1 VNPVAA
7 RLPHIARSSAS
18 ALRRTADRL
27 RGWLRGV
34 GTYRDG
40 DGTRKVPVPGT
51 SRSIPLYLL
60 APGAHRGPRAM
71 VACAAMVF
79 GSMLATSATAWAVVA
94 QALAGQDGTVAGR
107 LAVVAIVLWVAALFV
122 ADFAWIRRP
131 RTRPLN
137 SDLARW

>member
-1 VNPVAA
+1 
-7 RLPHIARSSAS
+7 
-18 ALRRTADRL
+18 
-27 RGWLRGV
+27 
-34 GTYRDG
+34 
-40 DGTRKVPVPGT
+40 VPVPGS

-60 APGAHRGPRAM
+60 APGAYRGPRAV
-71 VACAAMVF
+71 VACVAMVF
-79 GSMLATSATAWAVVA
+79 GSMVATSATAWAVVA